1 LSYLKFNEYNSPWS
15 TRMNTFISEDDIGV
29 NLSSWNSGEINT
41 LFITGI
47 SGSGKTTLA
56 KKYAKDFKCT
66 KVHLDTFWHMGSLS
80 LDKIKAWCPLIYQ
93 YIDEGRVDKNWLKP
107 YLAKKKKSC
116 ISISDYKEIRNTL
129 YKFLDWCLKKKE
141 RKVIEGVDIAEYV
154 IIRQLLEYPIILKG
168 TSKYHSLARRWS
180 RDWDRFKKSDRTFL
194 SQLIDDKVVYDMW
207 ETEQNHLR
215 QIILHRNA
223 EMTTL
228 KESVGTYQDSLSIYN
243 SLTPQEKKWCSPSG
257 RFIDSPILISR
268 QIIYDRNRP
277 AAFGE
282 VYKWNGK
289 SKNVGFIVLAV
300 HKNHRGKGYARQVI
314 DRCIAEIKQLGYNRL
329 IYRVDIENTASIR
342 LAERYG
348 FELTKE
354 SKGYKSFKLDI

>member
-1 LSYLKFNEYNSPWS
+1 MSYLIIESNSPWS
-15 TRMNTFISEDDIGV
+15 TRMNNLISEDDIGV
-29 NLSSWNSGEINT
+29 NLSRWNSGEITT

-56 KKYAKDFKCT
+56 NKYAKDFKCT
-66 KVHLDTFWHMGSLS
+66 KVHMDTFRNMGNMNMYT
-80 LDKIKAWCPLIYQ
+80 IRQWCPLIAQ
-93 YIDEGRVDKNWLKP
+93 YIEEGRIEKDFIKRVLNGKIALNNTEKIKTLNKAINDFIDW
-107 YLAKKKKSC
+107 C
-116 ISISDYKEIRNTL
+116 IS
-129 YKFLDWCLKKKE
+129 KKE
-141 RKVIEGVDIAEYV
+141 RKVIEGVDIPNYIISRELYDYPV
-154 IIRQLLEYPIILKG
+154 IFKG
-168 TSKYHSLARRWS
+168 TSKLTSLFRRIKRDWS
-180 RDWDRFKKSDRTFL
+180 RYRNSEESL
-194 SQLIDDKVVYDMW
+194 LQQLLQDKVIYDIW

-215 QIILHRNA
+215 QNMLLDGN

-268 QIIYDRNRP
+268 QVIYSGRSP

-300 HKNHRGKGYARQVI
+300 HRNHRGKGYAKQVI
-314 DRCIAEIKQLGYNRL
+314 DRCIEEIKSLGYSKL
-329 IYRVDIENTASIR
+329 IYRVDIENIASIR

-348 FELTKE
+348 FNLTKE
-354 SKGYKSFKLDI
+354 SKGYKSYSLNI

>member
-1 LSYLKFNEYNSPWS
+1 MSYLKFNESNSPWS
-15 TRMNTFISEDDIGV
+15 TRMNTLISEDDIGV
-29 NLSSWNSGEINT
+29 NLSRWNSGEITT

-56 KKYAKDFKCT
+56 NKYAKDFKCT
-66 KVHLDTFWHMGSLS
+66 KVHMDTFRNMGNMNMYT
-80 LDKIKAWCPLIYQ
+80 IRQWCPLIAQ
-93 YIDEGRVDKNWLKP
+93 YIEEGRIEK
-107 YLAKKKKSC
+107 
-116 ISISDYKEIRNTL
+116 DYIKRVLNGKIALNNTEKIKTL
-129 YKFLDWCLKKKE
+129 NKAINDFIDWCVSKKE
-141 RKVIEGVDIAEYV
+141 RKVIEGVDIPNYIISRELYDYPV
-154 IIRQLLEYPIILKG
+154 IFKG
-168 TSKYHSLARRWS
+168 TSKLTSLFRRIKRDWS
-180 RDWDRFKKSDRTFL
+180 RYRSSEESL
-194 SQLIDDKVVYDMW
+194 LQQLLQDKVIYDIW

-215 QIILHRNA
+215 QNMLLDGN

-268 QIIYDRNRP
+268 QVIYDRNRP

-300 HKNHRGKGYARQVI
+300 HKNYRGKGYAKQVI
-314 DRCIAEIKQLGYNRL
+314 DRCITEIKQLGYSRL

-354 SKGYKSFKLDI
+354 SKGYKSYKLDI

>member
-1 LSYLKFNEYNSPWS
+1 MSYLKFNESNSPWS
-15 TRMNTFISEDDIGV
+15 TRMNTLISEDDIGV
-29 NLSSWNSGEINT
+29 NLSRWNSGEITT

-47 SGSGKTTLA
+47 SGSGKTTLTN
-56 KKYAKDFKCT
+56 KYAKDFKCT
-66 KVHLDTFWHMGSLS
+66 KVHLDTFRNMGNMNLYTIR
-80 LDKIKAWCPLIYQ
+80 KWCPLITQ
-93 YIDEGRVDKNWLKP
+93 YIEEGRIEKDFIKRVLSDKIALN
-107 YLAKKKKSC
+107 
-116 ISISDYKEIRNTL
+116 NTEKIKTL
-129 YKFLDWCLKKKE
+129 NKAINDFIDWCVAKKE
-141 RKVIEGVDIAEYV
+141 RKVIEGVDIPNYIISRELYDYPV
-154 IIRQLLEYPIILKG
+154 IFKG
-168 TSKYHSLARRWS
+168 TSKLTSLFRRIKRDWS
-180 RDWDRFKKSDRTFL
+180 RYRSSEESL
-194 SQLIDDKVVYDMW
+194 LQQLLQDKVIYDIW

-215 QIILHRNA
+215 QNMLLDGN

-228 KESVGTYQDSLSIYN
+228 KESVGTYQDSLTIYN
-243 SLTPQEKKWCSPSG
+243 SLTDQEKHWCSPSG

-314 DRCIAEIKQLGYNRL
+314 DRCIAEIKQLGYSKL